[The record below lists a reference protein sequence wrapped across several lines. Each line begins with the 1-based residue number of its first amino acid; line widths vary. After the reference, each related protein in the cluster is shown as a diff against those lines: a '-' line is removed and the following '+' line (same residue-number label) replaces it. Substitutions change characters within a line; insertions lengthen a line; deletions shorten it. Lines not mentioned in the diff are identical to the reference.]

1 MGDSV
6 PMYPKAARGEA
17 PRWLKNRYD
26 VGREFRVDP
35 RIHPGQYLYRY
46 MATDTA
52 YKTLGKR
59 NIWLADPKTWEDP
72 HEEWWCMQ
80 LFTDRG
86 HLPNNQAFGSCWTT
100 RWRDEPFWRLQSR
113 AGNGLPAVRVRVK
126 ARVLAD
132 WFRATVRSHPT
143 KTKGFV
149 GKVSYCPIDQL
160 GEAAG
165 KLSRVQ
171 EKRVARVGAE
181 ALLMKRLAFEFE
193 NEVRL
198 LWIDKAKAGSPHG
211 FGLAFDPNQL
221 FDQIMIGPSK
231 SPAAV
236 KEVRRELVAMKIED
250 RLITE
255 SKVWAPPA
263 VQAAIEQRELQINAQ
278 SSIQEDRGRVA
289 DGNFKDLWAGW

>member
-6 PMYPKAARGEA
+6 PVYPETARGEA
-17 PRWLKNRYD
+17 PKWMKNRYE

-46 MATDTA
+46 MASEIA

-59 NIWLADPKTWEDP
+59 QIWLADPKTWEDP
-72 HEEWWCMQ
+72 HEEWWCRQ
-80 LFTDRG
+80 LFTHRG
-86 HLPNNQAFGSCWTT
+86 HLPGNQAFGSCWTL

-113 AGNGLPAVRVRVK
+113 AGNSLPAVRVRVN

-132 WFRATVRSHPT
+132 WFRETVRSHPT

-149 GKVSYCPIDQL
+149 GKVIYCPIDQL
-160 GEAAG
+160 GESAG
-165 KLSRVQ
+165 RLSRAE

-198 LWIDKAKAGSPHG
+198 LWIDAVRSDSPKG

-236 KEVRRELVAMKIED
+236 KEVRQALVAMKIDD

-255 SKVWAPPA
+255 SKVWAPPE
-263 VQAAIEQRELQINAQ
+263 VQAAAERQELQSNALA
-278 SSIQEDRGRVA
+278 SIQEDRRLSTG
-289 DGNFKDLWAGW
+289 GNFKELWAGW